1 MTENHKIT
9 AQPRPTTESQR
20 FRGKNDIVRIG
31 NKHIALPTNQYSF
44 DPSAQ
49 TNPKK
54 CKPTMIAMMGRKN
67 RFRSSLLKTRAARR
81 IKTASKAIEMPY
93 AFPLNMAECDG

>member
-20 FRGKNDIVRIG
+20 FRGKIDIVRID

-49 TNPKK
+49 TNPNK
-54 CKPTMIAMMGRKN
+54 CKPTMIEIMGRRN
-67 RFRSSLLKTRAARR
+67 RLRSPLLKKKTARK
-81 IKTASKAIEMPY
+81 IKTVSKATEGHRL
-93 AFPLNMAECDG
+93 FR